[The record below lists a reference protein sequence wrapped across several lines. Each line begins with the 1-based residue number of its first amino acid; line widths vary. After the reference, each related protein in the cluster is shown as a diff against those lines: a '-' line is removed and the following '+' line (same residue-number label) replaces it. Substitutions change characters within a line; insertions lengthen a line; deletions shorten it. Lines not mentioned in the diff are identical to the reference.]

1 MKKCFSLFVFMLFF
15 ALQLSAQAKFD
26 SATYNQYYNKL
37 FPSMTID
44 SSTHITSLSDE
55 EKIEA
60 ISKVWYEAK
69 FNFANF
75 DKVPYLNWDSV
86 YKAFL
91 PKMLATKNI
100 KESYRVLQQMNQLL
114 RDGHSRIIE
123 PLYYFLKE
131 NDKLPFICTYI
142 DDKVVV
148 VKNLSND
155 TAYHSVTPGTII
167 TAIDNIPI
175 QQYIKENISPYIHFS
190 TPQDSIS
197 RIYTYELFKG
207 VRGSKVQLTFQD
219 LNNRIVTK
227 TFTRSSNFFL
237 PKIIYSVLPNNI
249 GYLIVNSFESD
260 DIVKSFDSLFPAIQK
275 SKALI
280 IDVRLNGGGNSN
292 IGYEIL
298 GCLTDKPFLTSLNVL
313 HTYRPSQRAWGDGA
327 VALQLETDDWKPYK
341 KVLYSNPVA
350 VLTSAATYSAAE
362 DFTVAYKQMQ
372 RGKIFGSATGG
383 STGQPLGY
391 DLPGGGLG
399 FICTKRDVMANGT
412 EFVGVGVIPDV
423 QVSATLAGI
432 RSGKDEVLNAAVQYL
447 LTQIK

>member
-1 MKKCFSLFVFMLFF
+1 MKKYFSLFGFMLFF

-44 SSTHITSLSDE
+44 SSTHVTSLSDE
-55 EKIEA
+55 DKIEA

-75 DKVPYLNWDSV
+75 VKVPYLNWDSV

-131 NDKLPFICTYI
+131 NDKLPFICGNI
-142 DDKVVV
+142 DNKVVV
-148 VKNLSND
+148 IKNLSND
-155 TAYHSVTPGTII
+155 TAYQSVTPGTII
-167 TAIDNIPI
+167 TAIDIITI

-207 VRGSKVQLTFQD
+207 LRGSKVQLTFQD
-219 LNNRIVTK
+219 VNNRIVSK

-292 IGYEIL
+292 IGYEVL
-298 GCLTDKPFLTSLNVL
+298 GCLTD
-313 HTYRPSQRAWGDGA
+313 
-327 VALQLETDDWKPYK
+327 
-341 KVLYSNPVA
+341 
-350 VLTSAATYSAAE
+350 
-362 DFTVAYKQMQ
+362 
-372 RGKIFGSATGG
+372 
-383 STGQPLGY
+383 
-391 DLPGGGLG
+391 
-399 FICTKRDVMANGT
+399 
-412 EFVGVGVIPDV
+412 
-423 QVSATLAGI
+423 
-432 RSGKDEVLNAAVQYL
+432 
-447 LTQIK
+447 